1 MIGRFVVP
9 PAFSAVRML
18 DRSQYTRLAAF
29 LLGPVAAAVYAIA
42 LWRFAADMNWFGEF
56 FITAGLFSRWQ
67 IWLAIAVAIQA
78 GAHQLNRTAG
88 R

>member
-1 MIGRFVVP
+1 
-9 PAFSAVRML
+9 L
-18 DRSQYTRLAAF
+18 DRGGYTRLGAY

-67 IWLAIAVAIQA
+67 IWLAMAVAIQA
-78 GAHQLNRTAG
+78 GAHQLNRTA
-88 R
+88 RR